1 MSAPLVNTH
10 PDAFRLKRPGRS
22 FFWRFDDVNLY
33 LLKTN
38 NNDPDGSWDG
48 ERPLYVN
55 ADSGQVFLGPNTKVN
70 GNLYLGDAIALTDGN
85 LYGTL
90 WGGYLST
97 WLGNQFAARDNNINA
112 RATKSS
118 GYLANTGWFKDAST
132 GLIIQWGE
140 VGRTGYATW
149 VNFPIAFTSFCSGVF
164 LTLSDLP
171 VNLNNSTQNIH
182 ANSRTLWGFNYSANA
197 AEVSAFWLAIG
208 G

>member
-10 PDAFRLKRPGRS
+10 PDAFRLKQPGRS

-48 ERPLYVN
+48 ARPLYVN

-90 WGGYLST
+90 WGGHLST

-112 RATKSS
+112 RATWDWVNQNFVQNIDLTTPETIQFWDGRGYPRATDGAAIYNFSMAGGSS
-118 GYLANTGWFKDAST
+118 NVGWFQVRYTRKC
-132 GLIIQWGE
+132 
-140 VGRTGYATW
+140 
-149 VNFPIAFTSFCSGVF
+149 VNGIWYVI
-164 LTLSDLP
+164 
-171 VNLNNSTQNIH
+171 N
-182 ANSRTLWGFNYSANA
+182 
-197 AEVSAFWLAIG
+197 
-208 G
+208 